1 MERKKYV
8 NLPLAG
14 NVQHG
19 MRQENG
25 VPTELRIFY
34 GKNKGRANGFACKKV

>member
-1 MERKKYV
+1 METKKYV

-19 MRQENG
+19 IRHENG
-25 VPTELRIFY
+25 VPAELRIFY
-34 GKNKGRANGFACKKV
+34 RQK

>member
-19 MRQENG
+19 MR
-25 VPTELRIFY
+25 
-34 GKNKGRANGFACKKV
+34 RANGFACKKV

>member
-1 MERKKYV
+1 MERRKIV

-19 MRQENG
+19 IRQENG
-25 VPTELRIFY
+25 APTELRIFY
-34 GKNKGRANGFACKKV
+34 CKNKGRANGFAC